1 MNHVNLQKKGVR
13 QERDY
18 EWVWEILLLATVSP
32 ALVYGILSLNHL
44 PVV

>member
-1 MNHVNLQKKGVR
+1 MNQVTLQKKEVR
-13 QERDY
+13 HEKDY
-18 EWVWEILLLATVSP
+18 EWVWEILILATVSP